1 MARSDFSIDDVLF
14 RRTGDDLCAI
24 LVFGRQVGT
33 LIRLRD
39 HDDPADPW
47 YYVISLLRDPEGPR
61 QVEHRS
67 QVRLAAADM
76 LWQRG
81 LVPFPDHPG
90 HPLPASRPDG
100 ATAA

>member
-24 LVFGRQVGT
+24 LVFGQQVGT

-39 HDDPADPW
+39 HDNPADPW
-47 YYVISLLRDPEGPR
+47 YYVISLLRDPDGPR

-67 QVRLAAADM
+67 QIHLAAADM
-76 LWQRG
+76 LWERG
-81 LVPFPDHPG
+81 LVPPVDEPDR
-90 HPLPASRPDG
+90 PLPASPPAA

>member
-14 RRTGDDLCAI
+14 RRTADDLCAI

-61 QVEHRS
+61 QVERRS
-67 QVRLAAADM
+67 QIRLAAADM

-81 LVPFPDHPG
+81 LVPPAGEPG
-90 HPLPASRPDG
+90 HPVPASHPP
-100 ATAA
+100 AAPAA

>member
-39 HDDPADPW
+39 RDDPADPW
-47 YYVISLLRDPEGPR
+47 SYVISLLRDPEGPR
-61 QVEHRS
+61 QVERRS

-76 LWQRG
+76 LWERG
-81 LVPFPDHPG
+81 LVPSLDEPDHSLPAA
-90 HPLPASRPDG
+90 HPL
-100 ATAA
+100 AAAAA

>member
-39 HDDPADPW
+39 HDDPADSW

-61 QVEHRS
+61 QVERRS

-76 LWQRG
+76 LWERG
-81 LVPFPDHPG
+81 LVPFPDEPG
-90 HPLPASRPDG
+90 PPLPASHPL
-100 ATAA
+100 TAAAA

>member
-39 HDDPADPW
+39 
-47 YYVISLLRDPEGPR
+47 PEGPR
-61 QVEHRS
+61 QVERRS
-67 QVRLAAADM
+67 QVCLAAADM
-76 LWQRG
+76 LWERG
-81 LVPFPDHPG
+81 LVPPADEPDR
-90 HPLPASRPDG
+90 PLPASHPLA
-100 ATAA
+100 ATATKQGSSR

>member
-39 HDDPADPW
+39 HDDPAEPW

-61 QVEHRS
+61 QVERRS

-76 LWQRG
+76 LWERG
-81 LVPFPDHPG
+81 LVPPADEPDRS
-90 HPLPASRPDG
+90 LPATLAPA

>member
-39 HDDPADPW
+39 RDDPADPW

-61 QVEHRS
+61 QVERRN

-76 LWQRG
+76 LWERG
-81 LVPFPDHPG
+81 LVPFPDAPDR
-90 HPLPASRPDG
+90 PFPASRPP
-100 ATAA
+100 AASAA

>member
-1 MARSDFSIDDVLF
+1 MARSDFLIDDVLF

-33 LIRLRD
+33 LIRLRGR
-39 HDDPADPW
+39 DDPADPW
-47 YYVISLLRDPEGPR
+47 YYVISLIRDPEGPR
-61 QVEHRS
+61 QVEHRG

-76 LWQRG
+76 LWERR
-81 LVPFPDHPG
+81 LVPFPNEPD
-90 HPLPASRPDG
+90 HPLPASGPLA

>member
-14 RRTGDDLCAI
+14 RRAGDDLCAI

-47 YYVISLLRDPEGPR
+47 YYVISLLRDPESPR
-61 QVEHRS
+61 QVERRS

-76 LWQRG
+76 LWERG
-81 LVPFPDHPG
+81 LVPPLDEPDHSLPAP
-90 HPLPASRPDG
+90 HPLAAS
-100 ATAA
+100 AV